1 MAVHKFMFWIS
12 DKGIQTYRIRNN
24 VYELNRYR
32 GNDFFPGSDIKRF
45 FASDWFDDISSI
57 GEDDSID
64 FCFLSEIPIVFPELK
79 YMKNAKSSWN
89 KKDILDFCGKYIK
102 ADNYKVITANGN
114 SFVCQTGNIYDKDQ
128 VTEMY
133 LRCIPD
139 FSMDEHE
146 PANEVTEEG
155 TSILYRYYKNLLVNL

>member
-79 YMKNAKSSWN
+79 YMKNTKSSWN
-89 KKDILDFCGKYIK
+89 KKDI
-102 ADNYKVITANGN
+102 
-114 SFVCQTGNIYDKDQ
+114 
-128 VTEMY
+128 
-133 LRCIPD
+133 
-139 FSMDEHE
+139 SM
-146 PANEVTEEG
+146 PP
-155 TSILYRYYKNLLVNL
+155 